1 MAITGNLKIWI
12 ACHALYSSTFV
23 GYSSS
28 VPCAHLSPVTIET
41 HTTETNINFCG
52 KDAFDKKEVLHI
64 TSGDTLSA
72 CEKLQQPSVMSE
84 IMFMTILKYL
94 VYSLIGAVCSLID
107 NLPLD

>member
-1 MAITGNLKIWI
+1 MCYK
-12 ACHALYSSTFV
+12 YSSTFD
-23 GYSSS
+23 YSSS

-94 VYSLIGAVCSLID
+94 VYSLIGAAVCSLVD
-107 NLPLD
+107 NLHLDR